1 MAEIKHTTVDKLIPD
16 DKNFNKGTEFGKGLL
31 DKSFSKF
38 GAGRSILID
47 KNNRIIAGNKAT
59 ESFGESGGEKVIVV
73 ETTGDTLVAVKR
85 TDIDLDSKEG
95 RELAL
100 ADNATQKA
108 DLAWDAGALDEVA
121 GEWGI
126 DPGEWGLETEDWET
140 GAADGVKGEEDDF
153 DEEND
158 FIAVRCKPGDVWEL
172 GDHRLM
178 CGDSTSNEDVKTL
191 MGDLNADITITS
203 PPYGVNDGGL
213 RAHKE
218 AGNNEI
224 KPKNFYREYRDTQKG
239 WGHLI
244 ETSFK
249 NMAERSQQQFINIQM
264 LADNRRTLLE
274 WVASISD
281 RIVDVIIWDKGHA
294 APQIQPNILNNNFEF
309 VFVFGAIGGSRKL
322 TFGNFKGNTNAVI
335 RVPVGQNEFANVHK
349 AVFPVAFPVE
359 LLKINSKANSVL
371 DLFGGTGT
379 TLIACEELGRKCY
392 MMELDPHYCDVIIAR
407 WEKLTGKTAKKIN

>member
-1 MAEIKHTTVDKLIPD
+1 MAEIKHTTIDKLVPD

-126 DPGEWGLETEDWET
+126 DPGEWGLETEEWET

-153 DEEND
+153 DEEKD

-178 CGDSTSNEDVKTL
+178 CGDSTDLETVKRL
-191 MGDLNADITITS
+191 MG
-203 PPYGVNDGGL
+203 GG
-213 RAHKE
+213 
-218 AGNNEI
+218 
-224 KPKNFYREYRDTQKG
+224 
-239 WGHLI
+239 
-244 ETSFK
+244 
-249 NMAERSQQQFINIQM
+249 
-264 LADNRRTLLE
+264 
-274 WVASISD
+274 
-281 RIVDVIIWDKGHA
+281 
-294 APQIQPNILNNNFEF
+294 
-309 VFVFGAIGGSRKL
+309 
-322 TFGNFKGNTNAVI
+322 
-335 RVPVGQNEFANVHK
+335 
-349 AVFPVAFPVE
+349 
-359 LLKINSKANSVL
+359 
-371 DLFGGTGT
+371 
-379 TLIACEELGRKCY
+379 
-392 MMELDPHYCDVIIAR
+392 
-407 WEKLTGKTAKKIN
+407 

>member
-140 GAADGVKGEEDDF
+140 NPKKKEKPDLSDMLDYEFRLEITC
-153 DEEND
+153 ENE
-158 FIAVRCKPGDVWEL
+158 AEQEK
-172 GDHRLM
+172 M
-178 CGDSTSNEDVKTL
+178 YNE
-191 MGDLNADITITS
+191 
-203 PPYGVNDGGL
+203 
-213 RAHKE
+213 
-218 AGNNEI
+218 
-224 KPKNFYREYRDTQKG
+224 
-239 WGHLI
+239 
-244 ETSFK
+244 
-249 NMAERSQQQFINIQM
+249 
-264 LADNRRTLLE
+264 
-274 WVASISD
+274 
-281 RIVDVIIWDKGHA
+281 
-294 APQIQPNILNNNFEF
+294 
-309 VFVFGAIGGSRKL
+309 
-322 TFGNFKGNTNAVI
+322 
-335 RVPVGQNEFANVHK
+335 
-349 AVFPVAFPVE
+349 
-359 LLKINSKANSVL
+359 
-371 DLFGGTGT
+371 
-379 TLIACEELGRKCY
+379 
-392 MMELDPHYCDVIIAR
+392 
-407 WEKLTGKTAKKIN
+407 LTGRGYSCRILTL